1 MIGLDTNVLV
11 RYVVQD
17 DPVQAVLAKQ
27 LIESLSVEQPGFIA
41 VPVVLELVWVLQSCY
56 GAPREQLAQVIDGL
70 LRARELLVQHAG
82 AVALAVRQFQ
92 GSNADFADCL
102 IAAIARQNGCER
114 TMTFDR
120 AAARSAGM
128 MLLA

>member
-17 DPVQAVLAKQ
+17 DPVQAALANQ

-56 GAPREQLAQVIDGL
+56 SAPREQLAQVIEGL
-70 LRARELLVQHAG
+70 LRARELLVEHAD

-92 GSNADFADCL
+92 GGNADFADCL

-120 AAARSAGM
+120 AAARSVGM
-128 MLLA
+128 SLLD